1 LFNTPAG
8 ITQNYLYEKFIIMK
22 QHDYQDLIKLF
33 NHLFEFTEN
42 TILIAHGTEPLYL
55 PQDENSSKNRII
67 FTHDYYSSALHEIAH
82 WCIASKERRKL
93 NDYGYW
99 YNPHRTTIEDQHLF
113 EYAEAKP
120 QALEWI
126 FSVAA
131 GIKFNISADN
141 LALNNEISLTFK
153 NLIYQQVIKYL
164 TEGLPDRAE
173 LFKKSLLSFYNCD
186 DIFDLSLFS
195 LN

>member
-93 NDYGYW
+93 NDYG
-99 YNPHRTTIEDQHLF
+99 
-113 EYAEAKP
+113 EAKP